1 MANTYADYTGD
12 GSNTDFAITFDYI
25 KTAHVA
31 VEINDGPAGGTNK
44 WVRKTLTSDYTVVT
58 SPAKKVV
65 FNSAPAN
72 LVKVRVLRDSD
83 ANTGIVDFAN
93 GSVLTET
100 ELDNS
105 YQHNRYLAEEA
116 EEGKTG
122 GALVKN
128 ETSGQF
134 DADALRLENLA
145 DPDSDDDAVNKGY
158 ADARYVD
165 VAGDTMTGALDM
177 GANKVT
183 SSATPSSGNDLT
195 NKTYTDA
202 TFVDVAGDTM
212 SGALNLVDPTADD
225 HAAKKKY
232 VDDQDALQVTKTGD
246 TMSGNLVMSGNDIT
260 SVNSVQ
266 GLVDPTSD
274 DHAARKKYVDD
285 TITTSFATGSPPPGN
300 EIGTSVIEDDAVTF
314 AKLQNLAQNT
324 VIGSVSVGSNDPKA
338 LSMTELRAALNVED
352 GATADQNA
360 SEIKTAYE
368 SNTNTNAFTD
378 AEQTKLTGIA
388 TNANNYVHP
397 TTDGNLHVPATGTT
411 NNGKVLTAGAT
422 AGSFS
427 WQTPSSGTFT
437 RNTVTN
443 HNNSTKS
450 GNVSF
455 ITFTGTWT
463 GSGNAEDAFTFII
476 DSAKI
481 GNISNTLVTLNTSL
495 FPSSGDLTVNSGD
508 LLVVHDFIYFDPLMT
523 TGTAPTGIIGAHLP
537 VFNDRTNQL
546 IGRAKIQQQLSSLP
560 TNSGVNT
567 TLHLHIHF
575 NQSVLFNQ
583 ALGNGIGVGT
593 YPLISKA

>member
-12 GSNTDFAITFDYI
+12 GSETDFAITFDYI

-122 GALVKN
+122 GALTKN

-158 ADARYVD
+158 ADNRYVD
-165 VAGDTMTGALDM
+165 VAGDTMT
-177 GANKVT
+177 
-183 SSATPSSGNDLT
+183 
-195 NKTYTDA
+195 
-202 TFVDVAGDTM
+202 
-212 SGALNLVDPTADD
+212 GALNLVDPTADD

-232 VDDQDALQVTKTGD
+232 VDDQDALQVTKSGD
-246 TMSGNLVMSGNDIT
+246 TMSGQLNMGSNKITNLGT
-260 SVNSVQ
+260 
-266 GLVDPTSD
+266 PTSSLD
-274 DHAARKKYVDD
+274 AATKDYVDD

-300 EIGTSVIEDDAVTF
+300 EIGTSAIEDDAVTF

-352 GATADQNA
+352 GATADQTA

-368 SNTNTNAFTD
+368 SNSDTNAFTD
-378 AEQTKLTGIA
+378 AEKSKLTNIEA
-388 TNANNYVHP
+388 NANNYSHP
-397 TTDGNLHVPATGTT
+397 NHSGDVTSVGDGAITIANDAVTFAKMQNINTAKVIGRTTA
-411 NNGKVLTAGAT
+411 
-422 AGSFS
+422 
-427 WQTPSSGTFT
+427 
-437 RNTVTN
+437 
-443 HNNSTKS
+443 
-450 GNVSF
+450 
-455 ITFTGTWT
+455 
-463 GSGNAEDAFTFII
+463 
-476 DSAKI
+476 
-481 GNISNTLVTLNTSL
+481 
-495 FPSSGDLTVNSGD
+495 SSGDPEEVSILDEDAMTSNSATALATQQSIKAYVDAQTVSKYASSWFNNTTGLANGGTYSFTHNLGTTETLVEIWMATSSAGANPVKVDAQIRLDGVSLEYGGLVQDITTSALTVQLGASGWLNWD
-508 LLVVHDFIYFDPLMT
+508 TSGQIVIGNWGTTYTHIKVVV
-523 TGTAPTGIIGAHLP
+523 IG
-537 VFNDRTNQL
+537 
-546 IGRAKIQQQLSSLP
+546 
-560 TNSGVNT
+560 
-567 TLHLHIHF
+567 
-575 NQSVLFNQ
+575 
-583 ALGNGIGVGT
+583 
-593 YPLISKA
+593 